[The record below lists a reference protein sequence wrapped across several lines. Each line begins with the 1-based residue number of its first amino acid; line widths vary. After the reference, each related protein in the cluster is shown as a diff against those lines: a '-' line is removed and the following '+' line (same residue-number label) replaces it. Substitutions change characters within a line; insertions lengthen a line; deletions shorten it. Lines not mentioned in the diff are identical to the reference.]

1 MIIDNTYF
9 IDEIYLPNAK
19 PGITNSIKSVDA
31 NLVRL
36 INERTRECL
45 IKCLGFA
52 LFSEFAAVLDNT
64 SPDGLLPATAQKWD
78 DLLNGVSYTDPS
90 GNNVVWRGIR
100 QATNGEVY
108 DRSFLADYC
117 FYWYEKNDFIKRSN
131 IGSNRPIAKNAS
143 DAKPTIAVTSAWNR
157 FVAIAQGE
165 QNVPDI
171 ISNRFGLGIDWFSGG
186 FEISMYQYIKDINT
200 ITPDTYANF
209 TPKSWTKTN
218 QLGI

>member
-9 IDEIYLPNAK
+9 IDEIYIPNAK

-31 NLVRL
+31 DLVRL
-36 INERTRECL
+36 INEKTRECL
-45 IKCLGFA
+45 IKCLGFN
-52 LFSEFAAVLDNT
+52 LFSEFAAVLDDT

-78 DLLNGVSYTDPS
+78 DLLNGASYINPE
-90 GNNVVWRGIR
+90 GENVEWRGIR
-100 QATNGEVY
+100 HATDGIVY

-117 FYWYEKNDFIKRSN
+117 FYWYERNDFIKRSN
-131 IGSNRPIAKNAS
+131 TGSNRPIAKNAT
-143 DAKPTIAVTSAWNR
+143 DAKPTIAVADAWNR
-157 FVAIAQGE
+157 FVKITQGE
-165 QNVPDI
+165 NSAPRVLA
-171 ISNRFGLGIDWFSGG
+171 NEFGLGVDWFSGG
-186 FEISMYQYIKDINT
+186 FEISMYQYIEDINT

>member
-78 DLLNGVSYTDPS
+78 DLLNGVSYTDPAA
-90 GNNVVWRGIR
+90 IMLY
-100 QATNGEVY
+100 GEELDKLLMVK
-108 DRSFLADYC
+108 F
-117 FYWYEKNDFIKRSN
+117 
-131 IGSNRPIAKNAS
+131 
-143 DAKPTIAVTSAWNR
+143 TIEV
-157 FVAIAQGE
+157 F
-165 QNVPDI
+165 
-171 ISNRFGLGIDWFSGG
+171 
-186 FEISMYQYIKDINT
+186 
-200 ITPDTYANF
+200 
-209 TPKSWTKTN
+209 
-218 QLGI
+218 